1 MRGVMN
7 AISLLGSSTWSATS
21 RQTRHRRDTSENTLL
36 RATLGCIVSVSP
48 ATGGGEAEHQA
59 RGGAG
64 EAAIEEEQLHAL
76 LRDLD
81 ALKQHPDDLAS
92 IDRLPPS
99 HRAAP
104 WISAVYLSISPSRM
118 RERVVAMMSPAAGA
132 ASRSKIKVRSDADF
146 HLRVRRTT
154 NWAMRGGG
162 GQQPIQQTY
171 GAAALN

>member
-104 WISAVYLSISPSRM
+104 WISAM

-146 HLRVRRTT
+146 HLRNMSAEVVDNNPYSRHM
-154 NWAMRGGG
+154 AL
-162 GQQPIQQTY
+162 QP
-171 GAAALN
+171 